1 MISEDKISEVRARV
15 DIVAVIGKKVTLK
28 RAGHGYVGLCPFHN
42 ERSPSFNVNPQRG
55 FYHCFGC
62 QASGDVFKFVCET
75 ENTPFP
81 QVVRDLAQE
90 CGVTIPEV
98 EESAEE
104 QAIRKKRQWLYRVNE
119 FVSHFFIHQLWS
131 SKQAERARKYIAERQ
146 VDESTARAFGMG
158 YAPRRPDELLDYLEA
173 KNIPKEAAVEV
184 GVLGARDDG
193 TLYQRF
199 FDRVIFPIYDE
210 RGQVAGFGGRILEA
224 DAKAAKYLNSPESP
238 VFKKGT
244 LFYGYEKAK
253 NHIARQG
260 GAILCEGYLDVIAMH
275 QAGFTQAVAPLGTAL
290 TPEHLPLLKRSSQR
304 VYTMFDGD
312 SAGLKATRKSA
323 ELMLSHGFSVQV
335 IALPPGDDPDTFVQR
350 EGAETL
356 RGRIK
361 NAPAAMQFFIDMAA
375 REMTPSVE
383 GRLGAAKDIAPLLA
397 KISAQL
403 ERDLYVKEASRKLQI
418 DEQALRRFFGAG
430 PAPAGRPP
438 GSPGSQTRSAAQ
450 GQGWSKLE
458 QSGGQQRPHLQTE
471 VDGVSERAPLV
482 RPPDPVEWAAT
493 LEIFKYRALWDA
505 LPTIEGLIVHE
516 GLRRIVTQ
524 CIEDDAELTL
534 DMMESL
540 LGSPALARNL
550 AAVLSDDLS
559 PMLEPAGQKRL
570 LADVTL
576 GLEHYR
582 KRVELLKLD
591 QLIEQGGD
599 FDELMRKKREL
610 IHWLKREK
618 PRFVGIAG
626 AIQPPKESGQ

>member
-15 DIVAVIGKKVTLK
+15 DIVAIIGKKVTLK

-62 QASGDVFKFVCET
+62 QASGDGFKFGCET
-75 ENTPFP
+75 ESTPFP

-90 CGVTIPEV
+90 VGVTIPEV

-104 QAIRKKRQWLYRVNE
+104 QGIRKKRQWLYRVNE

-146 VDESTARAFGMG
+146 VDESTARAFGLG
-158 YAPRRPDELLDYLEA
+158 YAPRRPDELLAYLEA
-173 KNIPKEAAVEV
+173 KNIPKEAAVDL

-193 TLYQRF
+193 SLYQRF

-210 RGQVAGFGGRILEA
+210 RGQVAGFGGRILDA
-224 DAKAAKYLNSPESP
+224 DPKAAKYLNSPESP
-238 VFKKGT
+238 VFKKGS
-244 LFYGYEKAK
+244 LFYGFEKAR

-323 ELMLSHGFSVQV
+323 ELMLAHGFSVHV

-356 RGRIK
+356 RERIK
-361 NAPAAMQFFIDMAA
+361 QAPAAMQFFIDMAA
-375 REMTPSVE
+375 REMSPSVE
-383 GRLGAAKDIAPLLA
+383 GRLGAARDIAPLLA

-418 DEQALRRFFGAG
+418 DEHALRRFFGS
-430 PAPAGRPP
+430 APRPVSEQA
-438 GSPGSQTRSAAQ
+438 SPT
-450 GQGWSKLE
+450 GQGWSKLAQAGAPQPRSAAQGSASRAE
-458 QSGGQQRPHLQTE
+458 ARTE
-471 VDGVSERAPLV
+471 TV
-482 RPPDPVEWAAT
+482 RPPDPVEWAAA
-493 LEIFKYRALWDA
+493 LEIFKYRALWEA
-505 LPTIEGLIVHE
+505 LPTIEALIVHE

-540 LGSPALARNL
+540 LGSAALARNL
-550 AAVLSDDLS
+550 AVVLSDDLS

-591 QLIEQGGD
+591 QMIQEGGPNET
-599 FDELMRKKREL
+599 ELLRKKSEL
-610 IHWLKREK
+610 IRWLKREK
-618 PRFVGIAG
+618 PRFVGIGG
-626 AIQPPKESGQ
+626 ANPPPKESGS